1 MSLNRKV
8 TAPLGSSVIGW
19 PPRGH
24 GPPTRHPARRPA
36 WAKARPPQ
44 GRAGSLRPTGWSREE
59 EEKGEKVAP
68 VVGTATIPVAITV
81 TVNLVADHL
90 LGLFSGFCAAAIFP
104 LDGHH

>member
-1 MSLNRKV
+1 MGRRRGIPLDGPPGQRHAPHIGECPRCGQRCRTARRKRKV
-8 TAPLGSSVIGW
+8 A
-19 PPRGH
+19 
-24 GPPTRHPARRPA
+24 A
-36 WAKARPPQ
+36 
-44 GRAGSLRPTGWSREE
+44 
-59 EEKGEKVAP
+59 